1 MIDESEKS
9 AVAALIL
16 FGALPLV
23 AAVKMADPF
32 ADGMVLQR
40 DMPVPVWGTANPGEK
55 VTVSFSGESVQAV
68 AGTDGKWLCKLP
80 ALKMSREPHELVAA
94 AADSKQVACD
104 VLVGD
109 VWFVS
114 GQSNCEFPL
123 CSDNPHFSDRNG
135 AAIASITH
143 MPLVR
148 YCYQSDYKIS
158 ALPKTRAALPVE
170 WRRFEPK
177 NLLVRPSFS
186 AIGFYFAMH
195 VHQTC
200 GVPLGLVGAYWGGTG
215 IDSWTPREGTA
226 SRPDLKDILDFPVS
240 EDWDGINPKSI
251 FRYNRKRDQ
260 PAVLFNEMVNPWCPL
275 AMKGLVWYQ
284 GCTNSREPERY
295 CSKMHAL
302 YNGWSQKFENPDMR
316 LYFVQLAPW
325 GFEGIAKIQEAQA
338 QFEREQPKSGMAV
351 INDIGNL
358 TDIHPNEKGTVGLRL
373 ARIALKRDYGFADIE
388 ENSPRLK
395 TWRVE
400 GDLFLLDFEHAER
413 LYVYT
418 RNYSADAPFE
428 VAGSDGV
435 FKPARI
441 VNAIVD
447 TAGSGKN
454 ARKEYRGRIEGSSR
468 IVVKSDEVSKPVS
481 LRYCHSRPWIGTV
494 YNEANLPLGAFH
506 VAESGNGGA
515 AD

>member
-1 MIDESEKS
+1 MTSRFAGVAS
-9 AVAALIL
+9 VSLAAVSILAAVTA
-16 FGALPLV
+16 ALPL
-23 AAVKMADPF
+23 AGAVRLADPF

-40 DMPVPVWGTANPGEK
+40 ESPVPVWGTAAPGEK
-55 VTVSFSGESVQAV
+55 VTVTFAGERVEAV
-68 AGTDGKWLCKLP
+68 ASADGKWMCRLP
-80 ALKMSREPHELVAA
+80 PLKMSKESRELVATA
-94 AADSKQVACD
+94 GDSRQAVGD

-123 CSDNPHFSDRNG
+123 CGDNPHFSDRNG

-158 ALPKTRAALPVE
+158 SVPKTCAALPVK

-177 NLLVRPSFS
+177 NLLAAPSFS
-186 AIGFYFAMH
+186 AVGFYFAMN
-195 VHQTC
+195 VHQAS

-215 IDSWTPREGTA
+215 IDPWTPREGTA
-226 SRPDLKDILDFPVS
+226 TRPDLKDILDFPVS
-240 EDWDGINPKSI
+240 DDWDGVNPKSI
-251 FRYNRKRDQ
+251 FRFNRKHDQ
-260 PAVLFNEMVNPWCPL
+260 PAVLFNEMINPWCPF

-302 YNGWSQKFENPDMR
+302 YNGWSLKFENPDMR

-351 INDIGNL
+351 INDVGNL
-358 TDIHPNEKGTVGLRL
+358 ADIHPNEKGTVGLRL
-373 ARIALKRDYGFADIE
+373 ARMALKRDYGFDDIE
-388 ENSPRLK
+388 DRSPTLK
-395 TWRVE
+395 SWRIE
-400 GDLFLLDFEHAER
+400 GDSFVLDFDHAKR

-428 VAGSDGV
+428 IAGADGV
-435 FKPARI
+435 FRPAKI
-441 VNAIVD
+441 VNAICEKINM
-447 TAGSGKN
+447 AGGKV
-454 ARKEYRGRIEGSSR
+454 RTEYRGRIDGCSR
-468 IVVKSDEVSKPVS
+468 LVVKADGVLQPVK
-481 LRYCHSRPWIGTV
+481 LRCCHAHPWLGTV

-506 VAESGNGGA
+506 I
-515 AD
+515 D